1 LDELY
6 QARIAVVKRA
16 QRSLKRKSN
25 YPLSEANGDCG
36 IQLRNRIMSLNL
48 FFHQVKMRRGLP
60 FSVEIPNE
68 ETLKTFS
75 DSDAGKGL
83 EESKS
88 AKDMFRK
95 LGI

>member
-1 LDELY
+1 VEL
-6 QARIAVVKRA
+6 
-16 QRSLKRKSN
+16 
-25 YPLSEANGDCG
+25 
-36 IQLRNRIMSLNL
+36 
-48 FFHQVKMRRGLP
+48 
-60 FSVEIPNE
+60 PNE

-83 EESKS
+83 VESKS

>member
-1 LDELY
+1 MAKSAMIHARTETELKKEVETIF
-6 QARIAVVKRA
+6 AA
-16 QRSLKRKSN
+16 LG
-25 YPLSEANGDCG
+25 LSTTAA
-36 IQLRNRIMSLNL
+36 LNL

-60 FSVEIPNE
+60 FSVGIPNE

-75 DSDAGKGL
+75 NSDSGKGL
-83 EESKS
+83 VESKS

>member
-1 LDELY
+1 M
-6 QARIAVVKRA
+6 
-16 QRSLKRKSN
+16 
-25 YPLSEANGDCG
+25 G
-36 IQLRNRIMSLNL
+36 INDTLTAALNL

-60 FSVEIPNE
+60 FSVEIPKE

-75 DSDAGKGL
+75 DSDACKGL
-83 EESKS
+83 VESKS